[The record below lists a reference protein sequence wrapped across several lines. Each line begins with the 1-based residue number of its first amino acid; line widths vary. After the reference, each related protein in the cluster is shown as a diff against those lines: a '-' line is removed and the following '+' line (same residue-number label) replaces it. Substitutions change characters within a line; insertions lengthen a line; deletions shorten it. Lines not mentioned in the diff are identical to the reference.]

1 MSDLFRTFAPQETN
15 KEIRIMKKYWLIN
28 VSVEKNGYSMVVLT
42 DKETEKDVLL
52 AAYDKDLF
60 DQDEDI
66 EYATAE
72 LADDDTIEHFKE
84 NDLINEL

>member
-1 MSDLFRTFAPQETN
+1 MSRKFRTFAVP
-15 KEIRIMKKYWLIN
+15 KGDKDMKKYWLIN

>member
-1 MSDLFRTFAPQETN
+1 MA
-15 KEIRIMKKYWLIN
+15 I
-28 VSVEKNGYSMVVLT
+28 VLT

-52 AAYDKDLF
+52 AAYDNDLF

-84 NDLINEL
+84 NNLINEL